1 MRGEIGKYLGLA
13 HKWITIGSYLLIGRG
28 TCCILGAVFGLHV
41 IGLTEN
47 HAWIYCGIPV
57 GIIYGIKIWPKFPK
71 ITGFGQREV

>member
-1 MRGEIGKYLGLA
+1 MDHDWQLPTYWA
-13 HKWITIGSYLLIGRG
+13 WYLLHPW
-28 TCCILGAVFGLHV
+28 AVFGLHV